1 MTEKQ
6 EYIIY
11 KMWYEWFLRHPMA
24 DGDFPNKQ
32 CEKTFKSL
40 ANYYPLVK
48 KHKIT
53 LHKIK
58 SYLNK
63 NRYIGCY
70 GDYKIN
76 EDIFYSDFQVIFK
89 MFKGGNN
96 EK

>member
-11 KMWYEWFLRHPMA
+11 RMWYEWFLCMP
-24 DGDFPNKQ
+24 DNKEYFANEE
-32 CEKTFKSL
+32 CKKTFKSL
-40 ANYYPLVK
+40 SNYYPLVK

-70 GDYKIN
+70 GDYRIN

-89 MFKGGNN
+89 MFRRGK
-96 EK
+96 